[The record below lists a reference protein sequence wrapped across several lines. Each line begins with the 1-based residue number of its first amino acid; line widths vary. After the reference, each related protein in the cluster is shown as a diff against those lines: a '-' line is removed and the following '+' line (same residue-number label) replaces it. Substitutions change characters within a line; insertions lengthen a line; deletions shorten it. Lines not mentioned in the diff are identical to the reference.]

1 MNSENAVFIGM
12 LVLFAILIIPAVDTV
27 VGWVSGGRRRRVQ
40 VEAEY
45 AREDHDHADLAS
57 ADHAH
62 ADYIKRS
69 DIDACKTAC
78 AAQTLSINQ
87 SFSAGIEKIER
98 QLDHLRDGVNSRLD
112 AFGEANEQRVSKIHA
127 RVDVTEKVVAAVHAR
142 VEDHLQDHRAA
153 KGTV

>member
-1 MNSENAVFIGM
+1 MNSDNAVFIGM

-45 AREDHDHADLAS
+45 AREDHDHAD
-57 ADHAH
+57 
-62 ADYIKRS
+62 YIKRS
-69 DIDACKTAC
+69 DIDACKAAC

-153 KGTV
+153 KGAV